1 MKKRIDFRMNA
12 KVISTLGFFSFVSVS
27 RPLLCYGFQ
36 CAKYRSS
43 PVDKAPPLSF
53 DASVSCLACFIY
65 YLCLLFFS
73 FCNLN
78 QYSSR
83 IFWLEPTCS
92 WYSPSDCITCFL
104 VEPAWLFRLSSR
116 LSAWQRTPEINLH
129 SCAFNFLYS
138 K

>member
-1 MKKRIDFRMNA
+1 MKKRINFRMNA
-12 KVISTLGFFSFVSVS
+12 KVISTLVFSVLSPFHVPSS
-27 RPLLCYGFQ
+27 TTAFNMLSISPLLSI
-36 CAKYRSS
+36 RPS
-43 PVDKAPPLSF
+43 PFLWCF
-53 DASVSCLACFIY
+53 CILSCLFYILLMFII
-65 YLCLLFFS
+65 LF